1 MLLSTSNRILSIKI
15 TVVCMIILMV
25 GEQPN
30 GTGGILCHGL
40 STVIIM
46 GQSIGKNLRKRR
58 RGARAGISCG

>member
-40 STVIIM
+40 GKGIIM
-46 GQSIGKNLRKRR
+46 GQSIGKKKRKRK
-58 RGARAGISCG
+58 RGARVGISCG